1 MENEKTLAQERKE
14 IIEELV
20 KKISVSKDNYYMSTY
35 DVAVEI
41 KKLFDQLNEHKKS
54 KVESLDVRDIQVI
67 MGLNSQDK

>member
-35 DVAVEI
+35 DVAVE
-41 KKLFDQLNEHKKS
+41 
-54 KVESLDVRDIQVI
+54 KVFFANWVLAIIWYSRLCCSSI
-67 MGLNSQDK
+67 